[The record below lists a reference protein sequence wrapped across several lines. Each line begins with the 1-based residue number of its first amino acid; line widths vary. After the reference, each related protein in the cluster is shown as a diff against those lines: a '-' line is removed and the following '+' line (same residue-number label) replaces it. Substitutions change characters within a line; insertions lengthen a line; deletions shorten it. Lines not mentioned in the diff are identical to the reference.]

1 LACLNSGWAKK
12 VPFARNRTARVGVVG
27 ASVHKTPP
35 GWNTSQKTVRGTLVM
50 VNGKRKR
57 AAKVIPESSLSDQF
71 PGEPGLDRAIQ
82 DRIGD
87 HLRSM
92 YDELV
97 QQPVPDR
104 FVELLNRLEK
114 RNDSAEP

>member
-1 LACLNSGWAKK
+1 MMTNSK
-12 VPFARNRTARVGVVG
+12 
-27 ASVHKTPP
+27 
-35 GWNTSQKTVRGTLVM
+35 
-50 VNGKRKR
+50 GKR
-57 AAKVIPESSLSDQF
+57 AKLIPETSLSAEF
-71 PGEPGLDRAIQ
+71 PGEPGLDRVIQ

-114 RNDSAEP
+114 RNDAVEK

>member
-1 LACLNSGWAKK
+1 MMTNSKG
-12 VPFARNRTARVGVVG
+12 
-27 ASVHKTPP
+27 
-35 GWNTSQKTVRGTLVM
+35 
-50 VNGKRKR
+50 KR
-57 AAKVIPESSLSDQF
+57 AAKLIPETSLSA
-71 PGEPGLDRAIQ
+71 GEPGLDRVIQ

-114 RNDSAEP
+114 RTDAVEK

>member
-1 LACLNSGWAKK
+1 VRYLTTTDSTDTI
-12 VPFARNRTARVGVVG
+12 RTAYPEDP
-27 ASVHKTPP
+27 SPMNH
-35 GWNTSQKTVRGTLVM
+35 TLHQ
-50 VNGKRKR
+50 N
-57 AAKVIPESSLSDQF
+57 QF
-71 PGEPGLDRAIQ
+71 HDLVQ

-114 RNDSAEP
+114 RTDAVEK

>member
-1 LACLNSGWAKK
+1 MM
-12 VPFARNRTARVGVVG
+12 
-27 ASVHKTPP
+27 
-35 GWNTSQKTVRGTLVM
+35 TSSKG
-50 VNGKRKR
+50 KR
-57 AAKVIPESSLSDQF
+57 AAKLIPETHLSAEF
-71 PGEPGLDRAIQ
+71 PGEPGLDRVIQ

-114 RNDSAEP
+114 RNDAVEK